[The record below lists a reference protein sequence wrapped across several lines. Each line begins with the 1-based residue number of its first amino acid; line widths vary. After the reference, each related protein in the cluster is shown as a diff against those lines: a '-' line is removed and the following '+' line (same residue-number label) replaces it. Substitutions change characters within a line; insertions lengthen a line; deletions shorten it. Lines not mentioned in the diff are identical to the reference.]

1 MYSGKVVVFGKGCC
15 IREKGVVFGQ
25 KWFYSGKSSCNRA
38 NWLYSVRNCC
48 FLEKAV
54 VFRQG
59 DCSGKK
65 WLY

>member
-1 MYSGKVVVFGKGCC
+1 MVVFGKGCC

-25 KWFYSGKSSCNRA
+25 KWLFSGNSGCNRA

-54 VFRQG
+54 VFGQG
-59 DCSGKK
+59 DCIGKK